1 MGLSSVLYQHS
12 QLLIIIMASI
22 IMANIT
28 RNMKVSELFQKGH
41 LELKEEQTHHHH
53 HTNQL
58 HMLLHHQSMPQLQ
71 THTANQ
77 KRPSHHNHTNSN
89 TVLPIL
95 TLEANSK
102 PLRLKMTKEL
112 FLDHTPYPS
121 RWPYPNR
128 YLQG

>member
-1 MGLSSVLYQHS
+1 MLLSSVLYQHS
-12 QLLIIIMASI
+12 QLLII

-41 LELKEEQTHHHH
+41 LELKEEQTHLHH
-53 HTNQL
+53 HTSQL

-71 THTANQ
+71 NHTANQ
-77 KRPSHHNHTNSN
+77 KRTSHHNHTNSN

-102 PLRLKMTKEL
+102 PLKLKMTKEP
-112 FLDHTPYPS
+112 FLV
-121 RWPYPNR
+121 R
-128 YLQG
+128 YSQHRKICLALMINLSL